1 MRIRDIQIL
10 TEAVQDLV
18 TGKRFYDQQQSGIGN
33 YFWDSLLADME
44 SLLIHA
50 GVHRAVN
57 GYHRMLAKRFPY
69 AIYYE
74 VVDDVARVIAI
85 LPQRRNPAWLKEQL
99 IGRN

>member
-10 TEAVQDLV
+10 TEAVQDLD

-33 YFWDSLLADME
+33 YFWDSLLADIE

-69 AIYYE
+69 AIYQ
-74 VVDDVARVIAI
+74 
-85 LPQRRNPAWLKEQL
+85 QRRKTPSVHGGDIRRIRVAD
-99 IGRN
+99 

>member
-10 TEAVQDLV
+10 TEAVQDLD
-18 TGKRFYDQQQSGIGN
+18 TGKRFYDQQQSGIGV
-33 YFWDSLLADME
+33 YFWDSLLADIE

-99 IGRN
+99 TQRN